1 MSNKKLSEKQLKEV
15 QDLNQ
20 TFLQIK
26 VRIADAEVSKNKSI
40 QELDVI
46 QQKFSEVEK
55 KLIEEFGDNASI
67 DLKTGDVK
75 LPEKENKDNGENK

>member
-46 QQKFSEVEK
+46 QQKFSKVEK
-55 KLIEEFGDNASI
+55 KLIEEFGDNAAI

-75 LPEKENKDNGENK
+75 LPKTENKDNGENK

>member
-1 MSNKKLSEKQLKEV
+1 MPNTKLSEKQLKQI

-55 KLIEEFGDNASI
+55 KLIEEFGDKATI
-67 DLKTGDVK
+67 DLKNGNVT
-75 LPEKENKDNGENK
+75 LPEEENKDNGENK